1 MLGDA
6 STGRADRAAS
16 VLEPAHDP
24 CSFPLALVALLV
36 AAPSQA
42 QTTPHPLDD
51 LIEMGQKIEVI
62 DDQGRETKGRVS
74 VLSDTSVTIS
84 ADRQLTVIPFA
95 HITRIARPN
104 DSLGKRR
111 VDWFRR
117 LAPLLGLLAATAG
130 SCDGEI
136 GCFEGP
142 GWVAY
147 STLLMGAMGAG
158 VGVGIDALIRRDRIV
173 YPRKPRP
180 QARLAPAIGP
190 GVRGVVLGLT
200 W

>member
-1 MLGDA
+1 MFWSLRM
-6 STGRADRAAS
+6 THS
-16 VLEPAHDP
+16 V
-24 CSFPLALVALLV
+24 SFPLALVALLV

-42 QTTPHPLDD
+42 QTTPLRLDD
-51 LIEMGQKIEVI
+51 LIQMGQKIEVI

-104 DSLGKRR
+104 DSLANGALIG
-111 VDWFRR
+111 FGTG
-117 LAPLLGLLAATAG
+117 AALGLLAATAG

-147 STLLMGAMGAG
+147 TTLLMGAMGAG

>member
-1 MLGDA
+1 MI
-6 STGRADRAAS
+6 
-16 VLEPAHDP
+16 H
-24 CSFPLALVALLV
+24 FPLALVALLV

-42 QTTPHPLDD
+42 QTTPLRLDD
-51 LIEMGQKIEVI
+51 LIQMGQKIEVI

-104 DSLGKRR
+104 DSLANGALIG
-111 VDWFRR
+111 FGSG
-117 LAPLLGLLAATAG
+117 AALGLLAAT
-130 SCDGEI
+130 SCDNSD
-136 GCFEGP
+136 GCFEGA
-142 GWVAY
+142 GWVTY
-147 STLLMGAMGAG
+147 VTLLTGAMGAG

-173 YPRKPRP
+173 YLQKPRP
-180 QARLAPAIGP
+180 QARLAPVIGP
-190 GVRGVVLGLT
+190 GVRGIVLGLT